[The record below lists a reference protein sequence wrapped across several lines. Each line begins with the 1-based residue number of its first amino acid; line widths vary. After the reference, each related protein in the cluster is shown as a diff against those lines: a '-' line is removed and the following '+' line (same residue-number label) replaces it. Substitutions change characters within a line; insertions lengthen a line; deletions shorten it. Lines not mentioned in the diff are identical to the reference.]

1 MNSAEKNFLQTT
13 QQLAGT
19 ESINTTRLL
28 VLNSTQASSRIA
40 PTDLGWVIPK
50 AFKRSYLQHR
60 VLLQKLKIWNTF
72 KSVPKDV
79 ELVLTDGRRVPIFKG
94 NWTEDTLANYLT
106 SILNPTPS
114 GPPSPYVGVTVQY
127 DPYQMHFTFCPN
139 IEIAADSTANK
150 YLGFP
155 DGAITSTTISEF
167 PPVALKGP
175 QCVNVWTNF
184 TMNNIPL
191 SSYLGCVPITAP
203 YGYHIFYDNND
214 NSESTLCLDTDLQY
228 VRLTLRDEHGNLLEY
243 PDNLIWEAQLGF
255 QSTIPDG
262 FSPLVVD

>member
-1 MNSAEKNFLQTT
+1 MNSIEKNFLQTT
-13 QQLAGT
+13 QVLAGT

-28 VLNSTQASSRIA
+28 VLNSMQASNKIA

-60 VLLQKLKIWNTF
+60 ILLQKLKIWNTF
-72 KSVPKDV
+72 KSVREDV
-79 ELVLTDGRRVPIFKG
+79 DLYLEDGTHVPIFKG
-94 NWTEDTLANYLT
+94 NWTEDTLAKYLT
-106 SILNPTPS
+106 DKLAEQSRLI
-114 GPPSPYVGVTVQY
+114 TVEY
-127 DPYQMHFTFCPN
+127 DPYQMYFTFCPD
-139 IEIAADSTANK
+139 ITISSKSTANK

-155 DGAITSTTISEF
+155 DGAIATTNVSAF

-175 QCVNVWTNF
+175 QCINVWTNF
-184 TMNNIPL
+184 TINNIPL
-191 SSYLGCVPITAP
+191 SSYLGCVPVTVP

-228 VRLTLRDEHGNLLEY
+228 VRLTLKDEYGNLLEY

-255 QSTIPDG
+255 MSTVPDG
-262 FSPLVVD
+262 FSPLIVE

>member
-1 MNSAEKNFLQTT
+1 MNSAEKSFLQTT

-28 VLNSTQASSRIA
+28 VLNSMQANTRTA

-50 AFKRSYLQHR
+50 AFKRSYLQHKI
-60 VLLQKLKIWNTF
+60 LLQKLKIWNTF
-72 KSVPKDV
+72 KSVREDV
-79 ELVLTDGRRVPIFKG
+79 DLYLEDGTHVPIFKG

-106 SILNPTPS
+106 SILNPTS
-114 GPPSPYVGVTVQY
+114 GPTPPNPCTVTY
-127 DPYQMHFTFCPN
+127 DPYQMQFTFCPN
-139 IEIAADSTANK
+139 ITISSKSTANK

-155 DGAITSTTISEF
+155 EGAIATTNVSAF

-175 QCVNVWTNF
+175 QCINVWTNF

-191 SSYLGCVPITAP
+191 SSYLGCVPVTVP

-228 VRLTLRDEHGNLLEY
+228 VRLTLKDEYGNLLEY

-255 QSTIPDG
+255 MSTVPDG
-262 FSPLVVD
+262 FSPLIVE